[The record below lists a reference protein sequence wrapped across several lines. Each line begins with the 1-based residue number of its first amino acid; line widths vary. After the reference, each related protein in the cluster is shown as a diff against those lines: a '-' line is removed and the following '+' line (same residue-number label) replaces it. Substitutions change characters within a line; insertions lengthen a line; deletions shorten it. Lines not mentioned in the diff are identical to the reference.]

1 MNAVS
6 LLKSLKNGCIMLT
19 IKTTFE
25 ANRSKPT
32 IQAQFVISDNIHLFN
47 KSKRIS
53 YQANKSFK
61 DNMILAARVLVAE
74 HGVSVQKWQANY
86 LECQDLALFSTSDC
100 LQSVVF

>member
-1 MNAVS
+1 M
-6 LLKSLKNGCIMLT
+6 IT
-19 IKTTFE
+19 IKCSFE

-47 KSKRIS
+47 KSKRIA

-74 HGVSVQKWQANY
+74 QGISVKKWQANI
-86 LECQDLALFSTSDC
+86 LECQDIALFSTCDC
-100 LQSVVF
+100 LQSIEF